1 MMLSSDPGDRRR
13 EFITLLC
20 AATVPLLFLARVGQA
35 QALAQAVTVER
46 IEVTRPGIYEIRS
59 SAPVQGPAVST
70 GAMVKITGYKNLSV
84 GTTIEANRGVVIGA
98 EVIIVGAPRHAK
110 VPIKVMW
117 HYPQPGLTNP
127 ESKTTTT
134 LDEYTDT
141 QIIGETF
148 PIFWGLT
155 QDWHLVPGTW
165 TLEVWQGE
173 RKLATQ
179 QFQLIKP

>member
-1 MMLSSDPGDRRR
+1 MRRR
-13 EFITLLC
+13 ELITLFGV
-20 AATVPLLFLARVGQA
+20 AAAVALLVPTSAGLA
-35 QALAQAVTVER
+35 QAPDQAVTVER
-46 IEVTRPGIYEIRS
+46 LDVARPGIYEIRA
-59 SAPVQGPAVST
+59 SAPVQGYVVAT
-70 GAMVKITGYKNLSV
+70 GNMVKITGYKNVSV

-98 EVIIVGAPRHAK
+98 EMNIVGTPRRGK
-110 VPIKVMW
+110 VPIKVVW

-134 LDEYTDT
+134 LDEYMDT

-155 QDWHLVPGTW
+155 QDWHLVPGIW

-179 QFQLIKP
+179 QFQLMKP

>member
-1 MMLSSDPGDRRR
+1 MRRR
-13 EFITLLC
+13 EFVTLLGS
-20 AATVPLLFLARVGQA
+20 ATTVALLFLTPVGQA
-35 QALAQAVTVER
+35 QAPAPAATVER
-46 IEVTRPGIYEIRS
+46 IDVTRPGTYEIRA
-59 SAPVQGPAVST
+59 SAPVQGYAVST
-70 GAMVKITGYKNLSV
+70 GNMVKITGYKNVSV

-98 EVIIVGAPRHAK
+98 EVIIVGAPRRAK
-110 VPIKVMW
+110 VPIKVVW

-141 QIIGETF
+141 QLIVETF

-155 QDWHLVPGTW
+155 RDWHLLAGTW

-179 QFQLIKP
+179 QFQLTKP